1 MHNAKSNSTPR
12 IASGSI
18 LLMKNPT
25 TWIAMLTLAF
35 AAPSF
40 AAPEVVSVWP
50 SGKMPGNGAKEAEKE
65 APSKG
70 DGVVR
75 LTNVSEPTMTV
86 YPAPSAQKPA
96 PAVII
101 CPGGGY
107 QILAINKEGSAIAAW
122 LNTQGITGIVLKYRV
137 PQNREGALQDLQ
149 RAVRLT
155 RSKHKDWNIDAT
167 RIGVMGFSAGGHLC
181 ARLVTNHGTAF
192 YPPIDDADKLPDR
205 PDFAVLVYP
214 AYLDRQNHLAADLP
228 VSANIP
234 ATFIVHSDDDKSFIA
249 GSKFFAEA
257 LTKAKV
263 EHEFALY
270 PTGGH
275 GYGLHSKGEAKAWP
289 GRCEQWLE
297 RMKVRAK

>member
-1 MHNAKSNSTPR
+1 
-12 IASGSI
+12 
-18 LLMKNPT
+18 
-25 TWIAMLTLAF
+25 
-35 AAPSF
+35 
-40 AAPEVVSVWP
+40 
-50 SGKMPGNGAKEAEKE
+50 
-65 APSKG
+65 
-70 DGVVR
+70 
-75 LTNVSEPTMTV
+75 MTV

-107 QILAINKEGSAIAAW
+107 QILAINKEGSDIAAW
-122 LNTQGITGIVLKYRV
+122 LNTQGIVGIVLKYRV

-149 RAVRLT
+149 RAVRLA

-214 AYLDRQNHLAADLP
+214 AYLDKQNHLAADLP
-228 VSANIP
+228 VSAKIP

-297 RMKVRAK
+297 RMKLRAK